1 MIIRHYR
8 IRKMYIRKIEHRHR
22 TYIVPR
28 GHRDRLYLD
37 QKIASKKASHLRFY
51 ERIEGLQL
59 LLVLVHFV
67 GEIVLNQI
75 YLIEIRRYELNLDI
89 KHETKSM
96 NIRTGT
102 FVLFL
107 KIFGLNIGLNLL
119 N

>member
-1 MIIRHYR
+1 
-8 IRKMYIRKIEHRHR
+8 MYIRKIEHRHR

-75 YLIEIRRYELNLDI
+75 YLIEIRRYEFNLNVR
-89 KHETKSM
+89 HENKGM
-96 NIRTGT
+96 IIRTAT
-102 FVLFL
+102 DVMFL
-107 KIFGLNIGLNLL
+107 KIFSPKQLAFLTQNTVSLFKK
-119 N
+119 